1 MQIYRKQQQQ
11 QQSAQVSYRSQE
23 MYIVDDAAVSR
34 SGKEALSPWS
44 TGNPLLDSRYKLNAD
59 TKMW

>member
-1 MQIYRKQQQQ
+1 
-11 QQSAQVSYRSQE
+11 